1 MRATSSDDFVR
12 DPIGNYPSATVACFD
27 ATGGDLPRR
36 TLDAERMVGF
46 FERLARLGAP
56 AVLIAASTGH
66 GHLRTVD
73 ELRQWFGVA
82 ARAQLGR
89 TVRSALLRPED
100 GIDANRN
107 LLDALRDWNYPIVFV
122 RPGRDLPTAAS
133 DEQVAAN
140 VGGVVSAAAERGFA
154 VGVYSIPDV
163 SGVRLTAT
171 ATAMLIGAPGG
182 DRIVAAK
189 ITESN
194 YEQST
199 LQFLTHPGLRRL
211 KIVQGWDPFL
221 ARALRDGP
229 LHDDQG
235 RQRCGITSGPM
246 SFAIYQYLHLLD
258 RAERG
263 DWEEVQRAQGAVTT
277 LFESMQDDPARFADL
292 QRAKRIM
299 GLGEPLLGSVSP
311 DSIERVLRALEG
323 LEREPDR
330 RRLAMSLDLMQ
341 DGPFHDRLR
350 RWTNVDSTTTVA
362 ELRTLVRDFVAD
374 RNWEQFHAP
383 KNLAMAL
390 MVEVAELME
399 HFQWLSIDDSR
410 AIANDPR
417 RRTAICEEMADVF
430 GYTLA
435 LANELDLDI
444 ASAVFDKMLKNAAK
458 YPVTEYHGR
467 YSKDATTPPVIAN
480 PDNRSNKV

>member
-12 DPIGNYPSATVACFD
+12 DPIGSYPSATVACFD
-27 ATGGDLPRR
+27 ATRGDLPRR
-36 TLDAERMVGF
+36 ALDADRMVDF
-46 FERLARLGAP
+46 LERLARLGAP

-66 GHLRTVD
+66 GHLRTVE
-73 ELRQWFGVA
+73 ELQQWFGVA

-89 TVRSALLRPED
+89 TVRIALLRPED
-100 GIDANRN
+100 GVDANRR
-107 LLDALRDWNYPIVFV
+107 LLDVLRDGNYPIVFV
-122 RPGRDLPTAAS
+122 RPGRDLPAHAS
-133 DEQVAAN
+133 DEQISAN
-140 VGGVVSAAAERGFA
+140 VAGVVSAAAERGFA

-163 SGVRLTAT
+163 SGVRLTAA
-171 ATAMLIGAPGG
+171 ATAMLLDAPGG

-199 LQFLTHPGLRRL
+199 LQFLTHPRLRRL

-229 LHDDQG
+229 RHDDQG

-246 SFAIYQYLHLLD
+246 SFAVYQYLHLLEQ
-258 RAERG
+258 AERG
-263 DWEEVQRAQGAVTT
+263 DWDELQQAQAAVTT
-277 LFESMQDDPARFADL
+277 LFQSMQDDPARFADL
-292 QRAKRIM
+292 QRAKQIM
-299 GLGEPLLGSVSP
+299 GLGEPLLGTVSP
-311 DSIERVLRALEG
+311 DSVERVLQALAELG
-323 LEREPDR
+323 REPDR

-341 DGPFHDRLR
+341 DGPYHDRLR
-350 RWTNVDSTTTVA
+350 RWTDVDSTTTVA
-362 ELRTLVRDFVAD
+362 ELRSLVRDFVAD

-410 AIANDPR
+410 SIANDPR
-417 RRTAICEEMADVF
+417 RRAAIREELADVF

-458 YPVTEYHGR
+458 YPVSEYHGR
-467 YSKDATTPPVIAN
+467 YSKDDQRPTVIADK
-480 PDNRSNKV
+480 DNRSSEV